1 MPWGQRRIERDKIM
15 NKKLIL
21 ILSLIA
27 AGSAVQASDANA
39 RKGSNPAGMRISP
52 EESISGYTK
61 VYKNKVGGSVFITRR
76 GGLVPFSDLFAM
88 EPQMVQ
94 AAKIQESREVAK
106 EAVTKVEKFLHE
118 NAMNGILH
126 PSFVVRAAAYGD
138 LDALQRWCMVSDS
151 GEAVRRD
158 RYAGFTPLH
167 VAAMFERT
175 EIVQFLVDAGVKKD
189 VLSDNELT
197 ASELLDRFTE
207 SGVSAKH
214 LFVALER
221 GRELERENRAR
232 LAAEEKERKEE
243 SRRYID
249 NLLKEIKLEDKARME
264 KKKALKQNMGPPPV
278 PARGKAQGE
287 KKASSATKERKRKNS
302 ATRQVKVV
310 AAPVVAQVGLPAT
323 AAAGKPVR
331 RRNTKKP
338 RKPVAKPKA
347 VRQGK
352 ASSSVDQRQAAQR
365 MILQQQRQQQ
375 QLVLQHQLELQRQ
388 NAEKKRRNAAQPAT
402 AAGATELSRDTNGN
416 RAIFSGLLKRRE
428 FLGEELKKVSSL
440 KFRRRVEEELNTIA
454 QVLKDMKDSK

>member
-106 EAVTKVEKFLHE
+106 EAVTKVEKFLRE

-151 GEAVRRD
+151 SEAVRRD
-158 RYAGFTPLH
+158 LNARYAGFTPLH

-207 SGVSAKH
+207 SGVSAKQ

-232 LAAEEKERKEE
+232 LAAEKKEREE
-243 SRRYID
+243 DSRRYIN
-249 NLLKEIKLEDKARME
+249 NLMREIELEKKAKME
-264 KKKALKQNMGPPPV
+264 KEKALKEKQGLAQSAASV
-278 PARGKAQGE
+278 EVVQAKAQS
-287 KKASSATKERKRKNS
+287 KKKTPAF
-302 ATRQVKVV
+302 
-310 AAPVVAQVGLPAT
+310 VAQV
-323 AAAGKPVR
+323 
-331 RRNTKKP
+331 
-338 RKPVAKPKA
+338 
-347 VRQGK
+347 
-352 ASSSVDQRQAAQR
+352 QA
-365 MILQQQRQQQ
+365 
-375 QLVLQHQLELQRQ
+375 
-388 NAEKKRRNAAQPAT
+388 KRRKNPRNVVDLTCKEKSNVKRAKRVTFTAQPAT
-402 AAGATELSRDTNGN
+402 AAGATSFSEDHDKMTATINMLLRSRACLIKKLEKTASLSAKQVLEGKLDTLDQ
-416 RAIFSGLLKRRE
+416 LLKVY
-428 FLGEELKKVSSL
+428 K
-440 KFRRRVEEELNTIA
+440 
-454 QVLKDMKDSK
+454 